1 VADWFEGTSAAEVAE
16 AVKAVEREAAVT
28 IADQD
33 AARAAAYRD
42 RVEITPPAPQQL
54 PQGHDQAY
62 PGRDDAPP
70 SASTYQPPGPPE
82 PYGPGQH

>member
-1 VADWFEGTSAAEVAE
+1 
-16 AVKAVEREAAVT
+16 VT

-62 PGRDDAPP
+62 PGRDDPRAPGYP
-70 SASTYQPPGPPE
+70 FQPPGPPQ